1 MKKFGRL
8 LTAMVTPF
16 DAKGEVDY
24 SQAKKLAKALLDS
37 GSDGLVVSGT
47 TGESPTLT
55 HEEKLK
61 LFAEVKSAVGN
72 RGTVIA
78 GTGSYSTTESI
89 ELTKEAEKTGVDGCL
104 MVVPYY
110 NRPTQDGLYEHF
122 KAIAGATSLPCIPYN
137 VPSRTVTSLSA
148 ETCIKLSQIDN
159 IVGVK
164 EASANLEQVARII
177 QGARKGFLVYSGN
190 DGDTFPILCLGGYGV
205 ISVISHLVGL
215 QFKQMMDDY
224 AQGKI
229 EKAAAIHRN
238 LLPFVSAMFVVANP
252 MPVKYALNYVGFSVG
267 KPRLPLTEPDDKS
280 KAAIEQTLKSF
291 KIDLP
296 IAVQS

>member
-24 SQAKKLAKALLDS
+24 AQARKLVNALLDS

-55 HEEKLK
+55 TAEKLK

-78 GTGSYSTTESI
+78 GTGSYNTAESI
-89 ELTKEAEKTGVDGCL
+89 ELTKEAERTGVDGCL

-137 VPSRTVTSLSA
+137 VPSRTVTNLAA
-148 ETCIKLSQIDN
+148 ETCIRLSQIDN

-164 EASANLEQVARII
+164 EASANLEQIARII

-190 DGDTFPILCLGGYGV
+190 DSDTFPILCLGGYGV

-215 QFKQMMDDY
+215 QLKQMIDDCI
-224 AQGKI
+224 QGRI
-229 EKAAAIHRN
+229 DKAAATHRN
-238 LLPFVSAMFVVANP
+238 LLPFINAMFVVANP
-252 MPVKYALNYVGFSVG
+252 IPVKYALNHIGFPVGRT
-267 KPRLPLTEPDDKS
+267 RLPLTEPDEKS
-280 KAAIEQTLKSF
+280 RSVIEQTLKNC

-296 IAVQS
+296 IGKA